1 MPIDRCG
8 PRAEPQIDAATD
20 RDGARGPY
28 GAALRGF
35 APYRR
40 RRLGSLGRRD
50 FARLHQLFEAAKL
63 APGLNP
69 GLALH
74 HLGDHLAHHPRRR
87 IIADEDPDLR
97 AAAEGVVASSEEEKQ
112 ALRDSLRV
120 SLSELGKARSAA
132 AEKTRDIDESSL
144 PDVVKDL
151 LKRIRELKAQ
161 IEAKRNELKEVM
173 QDQSLDPEAKRIKI
187 ETLQGEL
194 ASLQG
199 ALSSANATLIK
210 TLREQDLSDQQM
222 QEVASLVMK

>member
-1 MPIDRCG
+1 M
-8 PRAEPQIDAATD
+8 
-20 RDGARGPY
+20 
-28 GAALRGF
+28 
-35 APYRR
+35 
-40 RRLGSLGRRD
+40 RLEST
-50 FARLHQLFEAAKL
+50 QLSTRM
-63 APGLNP
+63 N
-69 GLALH
+69 LALE
-74 HLGDHLAHHPRRR
+74 RKS
-87 IIADEDPDLR
+87 
-97 AAAEGVVASSEEEKQ
+97 AAAEGVVQSSEGDQQ
-112 ALRDSLRV
+112 ALRNSLRV
-120 SLSELGKARSAA
+120 SLSELGKARSADA
-132 AEKTRDIDESSL
+132 QKNRDIDQSSL

-173 QDQSLDPEAKRIKI
+173 QDQSLDPEAQRIKI